1 MNFDENGRR
10 ISPHE
15 ILKNKQI
22 YLRSPMRSD
31 LCHGTC
37 VHFQVSKFNF
47 REAKVRCHICDIFIR
62 IQGTKDSV
70 GRICSCCGV
79 QLGRTISQVEK
90 YGKNGVVNDKMG
102 DDFWTEKNKKKN
114 QFNNS
119 ESEKRDISVGV
130 EEFDESKKTYSEL
143 KEFIEEGMKLQANY
157 QLVMLDELVSND
169 TRHKGQIAEAIAFWN
184 NKDPSDLEV
193 LKYYMDMIPVY
204 DVLIKGGFV
213 RYASD
218 YNSPISPVFTL
229 NVDLEEFQQ
238 ARIQELITEKLEQWN
253 KEHGIPDNE
262 FPNADTKNNV
272 IWTAKWRK
280 VPEVTQ
286 PSTLERPEGVSVG
299 SKYWIWSVTEEN
311 WDKVVQKKVW
321 GSKADVE
328 NIEKY
333 VQKGDK
339 IIFYVKGTNQFKG
352 IMKLSSDWQDD
363 SRNLRWTDEIQEQE
377 VIYNSFVEL
386 KQVVLGVADIDL
398 LENLEI
404 FKEKPREQ
412 RGFVL
417 KGTGGGYPANN
428 CRPIPDSDYE
438 KIKQLLDRDPSDYKR
453 QKLESVKRIGEKWE
467 AEKIEDESEEE
478 LKIDSRGMATK
489 ICPCCKFKFFGYP
502 DSQNFENK
510 MEMFFGYRPK
520 RNLSDEGEEVRIPQ
534 SWCRKCRKH
543 KYRSKESLLENQLE
557 FQKLKRRN
565 REGWSEENYKI
576 ESDLNK
582 KSILKLF
589 MPGNENDVKIL
600 NCNVM
605 YTEII
610 KKGQILSNDEL
621 IEKFGVGNMGGIRY
635 SSKNNIIVLCDTKS
649 GHYDDK
655 IDKDF
660 EIIYYTGEGKEDQSL
675 TGGNQRILDANTQ
688 HTPMFYFI
696 EVPQEPGQ
704 RKRGALDNIYEF
716 VGRVRYTKHV
726 FKNEENVDGVSRKVI
741 KFLLEVEK

>member
-193 LKYYMDMIPVY
+193 LKYYMDVIPVY
-204 DVLIKGGFV
+204 DVLIKRGFV

-238 ARIQELITEKLEQWN
+238 ARIQELITERLEQWN

-412 RGFVL
+412 RGLVL

-428 CRPIPDSDYE
+428 CRPIPDRDYE
-438 KIKQLLDRDPSDYKR
+438 EIKQLLKDNPGTGKSQNQLYRTRDQTESNSQKEEMISKECPSCGYTIRGIGYSKNFED
-453 QKLESVKRIGEKWE
+453 KLE
-467 AEKIEDESEEE
+467 
-478 LKIDSRGMATK
+478 
-489 ICPCCKFKFFGYP
+489 YY
-502 DSQNFENK
+502 
-510 MEMFFGYRPK
+510 FGYRQMNSEDPGSRK
-520 RNLSDEGEEVRIPQ
+520 PQ
-534 SWCRKCRKH
+534 SYCRKCRRNGKTSEIQSQQVTNYVLLRH
-543 KYRSKESLLENQLE
+543 KADRNPYRDNLDAGYYNYPKIANYT
-557 FQKLKRRN
+557 KL
-565 REGWSEENYKI
+565 Y
-576 ESDLNK
+576 
-582 KSILKLF
+582 
-589 MPGNENDVKIL
+589 PG
-600 NCNVM
+600 
-605 YTEII
+605 TETIW
-610 KKGQILSNDEL
+610 
-621 IEKFGVGNMGGIRY
+621 F
-635 SSKNNIIVLCDTKS
+635 
-649 GHYDDK
+649 DK
-655 IDKDF
+655 IDGEYYF
-660 EIIYYTGEGKEDQSL
+660 WGYGTISEI
-675 TGGNQRILDANTQ
+675 TQ
-688 HTPMFYFI
+688 HNNNSIRGGTEFEAKFEEFHYFSENETSKNVNGKYLKKSTDAI
-696 EVPQEPGQ
+696 TTDIKQSHSFNEQSSIVPIDEHLFN
-704 RKRGALDNIYEF
+704 AIIN
-716 VGRVRYTKHV
+716 
-726 FKNEENVDGVSRKVI
+726 SRKFDYRKNHLTKSEITNKIVKI
-741 KFLLEVEK
+741 SNQMKKLQNELDGLTKRLEDENES